1 MIFNLMVN
9 KWFVMVFFVKKN
21 NIGNSLF
28 VLKNVLWFFFKN
40 EKIDFILMFLL
51 RCNGICI

>member
-28 VLKNVLWFFFKN
+28 VLKNVLWFLFKN
-40 EKIDFILMFLL
+40 KKKRFLF
-51 RCNGICI
+51 

>member
-51 RCNGICI
+51 RCYGICI